1 MSASSKN
8 NCIKNN
14 LIQIQKTLVNISI
27 QAYNFKLKRIPSSF
41 KHFYAEKQNVIYHPI
56 PYNWLSLSIGY
67 QAVTIMNHCY
77 YYFDDPWKV
86 KTLYV
91 IIMHVRISE

>member
-1 MSASSKN
+1 MCASSKN

-14 LIQIQKTLVNISI
+14 LFQIQKTLVNIPI

-41 KHFYAEKQNVIYHPI
+41 KHFYAEKQYVMFII
-56 PYNWLSLSIGY
+56 LGY

-86 KTLYV
+86 KALYV
-91 IIMHVRISE
+91 IIMHVRILE